1 MTGTE
6 TAKCLRCGR
15 TLTSADSVA
24 RGYGRTCAAKI
35 RRANVVDLADFQAH
49 QVASAHELIEDGAIV
64 AIRSRVF
71 RAVSTDG
78 SESYLCHPANCACPA
93 GRKAVRPCYH
103 QLAARLLLAA

>member
-1 MTGTE
+1 MQTTPH
-6 TAKCLRCGR
+6 TNCLRCGR
-15 TLTSADSVA
+15 KLTATASQA
-24 RGYGRTCAAKI
+24 RGYGRGCAAKV
-35 RRANVVDLADFQAH
+35 RHASADLADFQAH